1 MAYIRKRGKSWF
13 AEVERVGQRAAR
25 SFPRKAE
32 AEAWAV
38 LTEQQF
44 LASKRGELPK
54 QTVLDALERYE
65 KECSPK
71 KRGFAW
77 EVKRIA
83 QFRKERWATKLLQN
97 LTTDDL
103 ARWRDARLKVVSS
116 GSVKRDITLLRAILW
131 TAVKEWKWLR

>member
-1 MAYIRKRGKSWF
+1 MAYIRKRGKAWF
-13 AEVERVGQRAAR
+13 AEVERAGQRAAR

-44 LASKRGELPK
+44 LASKRGELPR
-54 QTVLDALERYE
+54 QTVLDALDRYE
-65 KECSPK
+65 KECSSK

-83 QFRKERWATKLLQN
+83 AIAPKQAEGNQAASTLYGLRRPWQAEALRRCLLRR
-97 LTTDDL
+97 LAFADL
-103 ARWRDARLKVVSS
+103 ARYV
-116 GSVKRDITLLRAILW
+116 
-131 TAVKEWKWLR
+131 